1 METLVIIAIVIV
13 VLLVLV
19 GVVATRS
26 SARRSSAPA
35 APRIE
40 VPIGPDASAEVDRL
54 LAAGK
59 KIEAIKVYRDATG
72 TRLADAKDRIDRW
85 APGTTAVPIVP
96 AVQPQDPASFRAS
109 LPASVAAE
117 IDSLLAAGRPIEAIK
132 LVREQSRLGLAES
145 KRVIDH
151 WTPGTF

>member
-1 METLVIIAIVIV
+1 METLVIISIVIV

-19 GVVATRS
+19 GIVATKGS
-26 SARRSSAPA
+26 GRRSAS

-40 VPIGPDASAEVDRL
+40 TPVTPDAAAEVDRL
-54 LAAGK
+54 LAAGR

-72 TRLADAKDRIDRW
+72 ARLADAKDRIDRW

-96 AVQPQDPASFRAS
+96 AAPPAQDPASFRAS

-117 IDSLLAAGRPIEAIK
+117 IDSLVADGRPIEAIK
-132 LVREQSRLGLAES
+132 LLRETSALGLGEA

-151 WTPGTF
+151 WTPGIR